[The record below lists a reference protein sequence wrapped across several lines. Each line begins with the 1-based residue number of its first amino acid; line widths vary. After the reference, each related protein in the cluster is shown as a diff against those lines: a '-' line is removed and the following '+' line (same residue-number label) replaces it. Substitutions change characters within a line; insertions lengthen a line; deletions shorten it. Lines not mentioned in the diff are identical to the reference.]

1 MSAQGW
7 RFSIRT
13 WEAPYNADGSRGI
26 LWSAP
31 SGSDPV
37 KIAEAIAKVCVF
49 QSDTLLCLTDLA
61 AQKRYEVLIKV
72 LRTVSYVAQAAV
84 EKKP

>member
-7 RFSIRT
+7 LFSIKT

-31 SGSDPV
+31 SGSDP
-37 KIAEAIAKVCVF
+37 AKVAGDIAGKYVF

-61 AQKRYEVLIKV
+61 ADKRYEVV
-72 LRTVSYVAQAAV
+72 VQVVRTVSYVVGQAV
-84 EKKP
+84 EKK

>member
-7 RFSIRT
+7 LFSIRT

-26 LWSAP
+26 MWSAT
-31 SGSDPV
+31 SGSDPA
-37 KIAEAIAKVCVF
+37 KIAEDIAGACVF

-61 AQKRYEVLIKV
+61 AGKRYEVLVKV
-72 LRTVSYVAQAAV
+72 VRTVSYVAQAPA
-84 EKKP
+84 EKKS